1 MQQESKKLCDNTVEP
16 SHEHYLQDTS
26 ENQTCL
32 SVNSMADICDPVS
45 VLLENI
51 SKRRITTLAK

>member
-1 MQQESKKLCDNTVEP
+1 MTTVEP
-16 SHEHYLQDTS
+16 SHEYDLKETS
-26 ENQTCL
+26 EDQKCL
-32 SVNSMADICDPVS
+32 SVNAMADICDPVS